1 MAWLLSNA
9 EWVLAA
15 LAALLGA
22 GGAVYWGGKKSA
34 EAKQAKVEEQ
44 RAQER
49 TQKVAD
55 DAMEKQQV
63 ERDVDAG
70 GSARDQLSNSR
81 WVRDKD

>member
-1 MAWLLSNA
+1 MAWLTGNL
-9 EWVLAA
+9 EWVIAA
-15 LAALLGA
+15 IAALLSA

-49 TQKVAD
+49 MQRVTD

-63 ERDVDAG
+63 EREIDAG
-70 GSARDQLSNSR
+70 GSARDQLSESR